1 MNELLTK
8 EQMDAASRFWA
19 AAKEYVLAIAALHDI
34 KVQIESDSEFLYSL
48 YEDGHLP
55 DGDTILKALR
65 ELEKEQS
72 A

>member
-1 MNELLTK
+1 MNGLLTK
-8 EQMDAASRFWA
+8 EQMAATNRFWTA
-19 AAKEYVLAIAALHDI
+19 AREYVLAIAALHDI

-48 YEDGHLP
+48 YEDGQLP

-65 ELEKEQS
+65 ELEREQS

>member
-1 MNELLTK
+1 MSELLTA
-8 EQMDAASRFWA
+8 EQIEVASRFWTA
-19 AAKEYVLAIAALHDI
+19 AREYVLAIAALHDI

-48 YEDGHLP
+48 YEDGQLP

-65 ELEKEQS
+65 ELEREQS

>member
-1 MNELLTK
+1 MNNLLTK
-8 EQMDAASRFWA
+8 EQLDAASRFWA
-19 AAKEYVLAIAALHDI
+19 AAKEYVLAIAALYDI

-48 YEDGHLP
+48 YEDGQLP